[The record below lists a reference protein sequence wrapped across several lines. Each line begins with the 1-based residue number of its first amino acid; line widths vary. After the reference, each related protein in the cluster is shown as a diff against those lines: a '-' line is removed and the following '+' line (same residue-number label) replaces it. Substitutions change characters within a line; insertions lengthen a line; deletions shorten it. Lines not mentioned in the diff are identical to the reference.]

1 MLPLYVYGVAP
12 SGNSQKAILACQLMG
27 VSYSL
32 RIVPNLIGKE
42 AETNDGAK
50 SPEFL
55 RLNSRGT
62 VPVLIDPNSPP
73 EPASK
78 YGLEGELHCAEGL
91 VVNESA
97 GILSYIALKYAPL
110 WYNIKNPVITGRI
123 NNWLA
128 FASNEVHFSL
138 LKVSD
143 PSSSIEGRMK
153 GIFCGRIHKTI
164 STITS
169 FRL

>member
-1 MLPLYVYGVAP
+1 MVPLYVYGVAP

-27 VSYSL
+27 IPYSL
-32 RIVPNLIGKE
+32 RTVPNLIGKE
-42 AETNDGAK
+42 AEVNLGAK

-55 RLNSRGT
+55 RLNCRGT

-73 EPASK
+73 ELASK
-78 YGLEGELHCAEGL
+78 YGLEGEFHCVEGL

-97 GILSYIALKYAPL
+97 GILSYIALKYAPKWFNVNDPL
-110 WYNIKNPVITGRI
+110 IAGRV

-138 LKVSD
+138 LKV
-143 PSSSIEGRMK
+143 
-153 GIFCGRIHKTI
+153 
-164 STITS
+164 
-169 FRL
+169 

>member
-1 MLPLYVYGVAP
+1 MLPLCVYGVAP

-27 VSYSL
+27 VPYTL

-42 AETNDGAK
+42 AEVNNGAK

-55 RLNSRGT
+55 RLNPRGT
-62 VPVLIDPNSPP
+62 VPVLIDPNSPS
-73 EPASK
+73 EHASK
-78 YGLEGELHCAEGL
+78 YGLEGEFHCAEGL

-97 GILSYIALKYAPL
+97 GILSYLALKYAPI
-110 WYNIKNPVITGRI
+110 WYNIKDPVVAGRV

-138 LKVSD
+138 LKASN
-143 PSSSIEGRMK
+143 SSSLTEGR
-153 GIFCGRIHKTI
+153 T
-164 STITS
+164 
-169 FRL
+169 

>member
-1 MLPLYVYGVAP
+1 MSRNTKILDMLPLYVYGVAP

-27 VSYSL
+27 VPYSL

-42 AETNDGAK
+42 AEVNNGAK

-62 VPVLIDPNSPP
+62 VPVLIDPNLPP
-73 EPASK
+73 EIASK
-78 YGLEGELHCAEGL
+78 YGLEGEFHCPEGL

-97 GILSYIALKYAPL
+97 SILSYLALKYAPM
-110 WYNIKNPVITGRI
+110 WYNIKDPVVAGRV
-123 NNWLA
+123 NSWLV

-138 LKVSD
+138 LKASN
-143 PSSSIEGRMK
+143 PSS
-153 GIFCGRIHKTI
+153 
-164 STITS
+164 
-169 FRL
+169 